1 MALTYST
8 MLPLGTPAP
17 HFTLPDAVSGKM
29 LSLSELKSDKATL
42 IMFICNHCPYVQHIQ
57 GVLAQVAK
65 TYTAKGV
72 SFIAINSNDVTA
84 YPEDAPEKMREVA
97 LRLGYVFPYLYDESQ
112 EVARAYD
119 AACTPD
125 FFLFDSALKLVYR
138 GQFDDSRPGNRIP
151 VTGKDLCAA
160 MDDLL
165 ASRPVSLEQKPS
177 MGCNIKWKKS
187 LA

>member
-8 MLPLGTPAP
+8 MLPLGTLAP

-42 IMFICNHCPYVQHIQ
+42 VMFICNHCPYVQHIQ
-57 GVLAQVAK
+57 SVLAQVAK

-72 SFIAINSNDVTA
+72 SFIAINSNDIAA
-84 YPEDAPEKMREVA
+84 YPEDSPENMREVA
-97 LRLGYVFPYLYDESQ
+97 LRWGYVFPYLYDESQ

-125 FFLFDSALKLVYR
+125 FFLFDSALKLAYR
-138 GQFDDSRPGNRIP
+138 GQFDDSRPGNGIP
-151 VTGKDLCAA
+151 VTGKDLCTA

-165 ASRPVSLEQKPS
+165 AGRTILLEQKPS
-177 MGCNIKWKKS
+177 VGCNIKWKTS